1 VRATT
6 RGTALAAVMLALAA
20 CGGGFVDISGQI
32 GAPAVQN
39 SRTHDPVL
47 IKDPRHFVVVACR
60 QRADS
65 TAPETNLPDMATA
78 LLKLIAPRVK

>member
-1 VRATT
+1 M
-6 RGTALAAVMLALAA
+6 RGTALALAA